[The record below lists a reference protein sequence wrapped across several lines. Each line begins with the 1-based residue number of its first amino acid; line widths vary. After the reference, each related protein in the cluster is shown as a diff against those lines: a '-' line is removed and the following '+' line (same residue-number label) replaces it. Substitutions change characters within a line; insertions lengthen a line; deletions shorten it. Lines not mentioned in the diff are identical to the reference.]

1 MKLKISEK
9 EISHLILQYLQL
21 RKIFC
26 WRSNTGAMTGKHNGK
41 QWFMRF
47 GLVGSGDIIGLTPSG
62 RFFSIEVKVP
72 GRPPTFEQIQ
82 FMNAVKHNNGI
93 AFVATCLEDVQKGL
107 DIF

>member
-9 EISHLILQYLQL
+9 EIQHLILQYLQL

-26 WRSNTGAMTGKHNGK
+26 WRNNTGAFGAEYNGK
-41 QWFMRF
+41 KRF
-47 GLVGSGDIIGLTPSG
+47 IRTGLVGSGDIIGLTPSG